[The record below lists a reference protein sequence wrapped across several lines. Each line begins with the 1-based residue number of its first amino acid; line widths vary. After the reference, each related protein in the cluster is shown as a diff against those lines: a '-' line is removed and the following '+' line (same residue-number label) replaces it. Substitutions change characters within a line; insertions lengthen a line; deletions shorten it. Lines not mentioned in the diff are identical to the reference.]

1 MKKELFKLEFP
12 FKLEELLNYT
22 FNFDNLMKAISFL
35 HSNNIKLVTEL
46 NNVNKRLSL
55 FDSMRA
61 DIDEIKIQSQ
71 NLQAQNDSMNKS
83 MKNMQERLL
92 KFDLSINDLNKK
104 MTDSESKINE
114 HSINIESHEKNLNHL
129 NKVVEDNIKKIGKL
143 DEEISSYKKEFS
155 NINDKIEQLKIKD
168 KDWESLILHKTEL
181 WNSRID
187 DNKNDLETLDNN
199 VSTIN
204 SFYNALKNKIETKN
218 KEFETAIQN
227 LSGGLAGKIINI
239 TNIKSDTDKEGEEVN
254 ANTGL
259 LIKTINDNNFL
270 SSKIK
275 DLEEDIKNIK
285 EMIDSKEKKMKES
298 VDKNENGI
306 NDIKN
311 NLEQLSEN
319 LEIITKEVREEKEDP
334 LKNLDLSKYVTK
346 DVFKKANDNI
356 RILTSSI
363 GTTTTRE
370 EFENQIRKINSRLQ
384 SLELL
389 QQGVSFGPRTM
400 INSNL
405 VQSGVGPQ
413 EMYITKL
420 DNLSKRE
427 SIKYQNTEELKKLI
441 ISTINEE
448 IKNINILK
456 NPKFAEILNT
466 IAQLEKDINKND
478 SSIINIRNILAVS
491 PTQND
496 MINLRQEL
504 EKISEESS
512 KKIKELFR
520 TINGDEADEDEEEDK
535 KNALAGLC
543 INKKIIV
550 LINKFNELYNKLILV
565 QNKNNSLSREI
576 KDEVKQNLK
585 METMKVVDEFKS
597 KLDSFTYRFE
607 NELRSK
613 IDHSGLSVFEDK
625 MSSRFRID
633 LKEKLD
639 KSELKK
645 NNYVIKK
652 KINNLENK
660 ISKTLVDTI
669 IDLQMDEAPLIV
681 KTNAQNVELC
691 ASCNQALKK
700 NFLNTER
707 NFHRNSELN
716 SVANKRSFKSNSNH
730 HINLKINMK
739 ETNNNSKS
747 KKLPGIS
754 SYTQSK

>member
-1 MKKELFKLEFP
+1 MKKEIFKLEFP

-22 FNFDNLMKAISFL
+22 FNFDNLIKAISFL
-35 HSNNIKLVTEL
+35 QSNNIELVAEL

-55 FDSMRA
+55 FDAMRA
-61 DIDEIKIQSQ
+61 DINEMKIQSK
-71 NLQAQNDSMNKS
+71 NLQNQNDTMNQS
-83 MKNMQERLL
+83 LKNMQERFL
-92 KFDLSINDLNKK
+92 KFDLSINELNKK
-104 MTDSESKINE
+104 ITESGAKIQE
-114 HSINIESHEKNLNHL
+114 HNINIELHEKNLNHL
-129 NKVVEDNIKKIGKL
+129 NKVVEDNVKKIGKL
-143 DEEISSYKKEFS
+143 DEEISTYKKEFIT
-155 NINDKIEQLKIKD
+155 INDKIEQLKIKD
-168 KDWESLILHKTEL
+168 KDLESLILNKTEL
-181 WNSRID
+181 LNSRLD
-187 DNKNDLETLDNN
+187 DNKNDIETLDNT
-199 VSTIN
+199 VATLN
-204 SFYNALKNKIETKN
+204 SFYNALKNKIEIKN
-218 KEFETAIQN
+218 KEFETMIEN
-227 LSGGLAGKIINI
+227 LSEGIGGKVINI
-239 TNIKSDTDKEGEEVN
+239 TSIKKDTNKEGEDN

-275 DLEEDIKNIK
+275 DLEEEIKSFNELIN
-285 EMIDSKEKKMKES
+285 SKEKNMKEH
-298 VDKNENGI
+298 VDKNENNI
-306 NDIKN
+306 KDIKN
-311 NLEQLSEN
+311 NIEQLTQD
-319 LEIITKEVREEKEDP
+319 LESIIKEVREEKEDP
-334 LKNLDLSKYVTK
+334 FKNLDLSKYVTK

-356 RILTSSI
+356 RILTSAL

-370 EFENQIRKINSRLQ
+370 EFENQMRKINSRLQ
-384 SLELL
+384 SIELL
-389 QQGVSFGPRTM
+389 QQGVSYGERTM

-405 VQSGVGPQ
+405 VQSGISPQ
-413 EMYITKL
+413 EMYLTRP
-420 DNLSKRE
+420 DNLPQKE
-427 SIKYQNTEELKKLI
+427 SIKYHNTEELKKLI

-448 IKNINILK
+448 IININIIK
-456 NPKFAEILNT
+456 NPKFAEILNN
-466 IAQLEKDINKND
+466 IAKLEKDISKND
-478 SSIINIRNILAVS
+478 GSIINIRNILAVS

-496 MINLRQEL
+496 LINLKQEI
-504 EKISEESS
+504 EKLSEESS
-512 KKIKELFR
+512 KKIKELFQ

-535 KNALAGLC
+535 KNALSGLC

-550 LINKFNELYNKLILV
+550 LIQRFNELYNKLTLV

-576 KDEVKQNLK
+576 KDEVKENLK
-585 METMKVVDEFKS
+585 KETMKVVDEFKS
-597 KLDSFTYRFE
+597 KLDSFTYKFE

-613 IDHSGLSVFEDK
+613 IDQSGLSVFEDK
-625 MSSRFRID
+625 MSSRFRVD

-700 NFLNTER
+700 NFLNTDR
-707 NFHRNSELN
+707 NFHRNTDLN
-716 SVANKRSFKSNSNH
+716 SISNRRSFKSNSNH
-730 HINLKINMK
+730 HINLKINTK
-739 ETNNNSKS
+739 ETSSNTKS

>member
-1 MKKELFKLEFP
+1 MKKEIFKLEFP

-22 FNFDNLMKAISFL
+22 FNFDNLIKAISFL
-35 HSNNIKLVTEL
+35 QSNNIELVAEL

-55 FDSMRA
+55 FDAMRA
-61 DIDEIKIQSQ
+61 DINEMKIQSK
-71 NLQAQNDSMNKS
+71 NLQNQNDTMNQS
-83 MKNMQERLL
+83 LKNMQERFL
-92 KFDLSINDLNKK
+92 KFDLSINELNKK
-104 MTDSESKINE
+104 IMESGAKIQE
-114 HSINIESHEKNLNHL
+114 HNINIELHEKNLNHL
-129 NKVVEDNIKKIGKL
+129 NKVVEDNVKKIGKL
-143 DEEISSYKKEFS
+143 DEEISTYKKEFIT
-155 NINDKIEQLKIKD
+155 INDKIEQLKIKD
-168 KDWESLILHKTEL
+168 KDLESLILNKTEL
-181 WNSRID
+181 LNSRLD
-187 DNKNDLETLDNN
+187 DNKNDIETLDNT
-199 VSTIN
+199 VATLN
-204 SFYNALKNKIETKN
+204 SFYNALKNKIEIKN
-218 KEFETAIQN
+218 KEFETMIEN
-227 LSGGLAGKIINI
+227 LSEGIGGKVINI
-239 TNIKSDTDKEGEEVN
+239 TSIKKDTNKEGEDN

-275 DLEEDIKNIK
+275 DLEEEIKSFNELIN
-285 EMIDSKEKKMKES
+285 SKEKNMKEH
-298 VDKNENGI
+298 VDKNENNI
-306 NDIKN
+306 KDIKN
-311 NLEQLSEN
+311 NIEQLTQD
-319 LEIITKEVREEKEDP
+319 LESIIKEVREEKEDP
-334 LKNLDLSKYVTK
+334 FKNLDLSKYVTK

-356 RILTSSI
+356 RILTSAL

-370 EFENQIRKINSRLQ
+370 EFENQMRKINSRLQ
-384 SLELL
+384 SIELL
-389 QQGVSFGPRTM
+389 QQGVSYGERTM

-405 VQSGVGPQ
+405 VQSGISPQ
-413 EMYITKL
+413 EMYLTRP
-420 DNLSKRE
+420 DNLPQKE
-427 SIKYQNTEELKKLI
+427 SIKYHNTEEMKKLI

-448 IKNINILK
+448 IKNINIIK
-456 NPKFAEILNT
+456 NPKFAEILNN
-466 IAQLEKDINKND
+466 IAKLEKDISKND
-478 SSIINIRNILAVS
+478 GSIINIRNILAVS

-496 MINLRQEL
+496 LINLKQEI
-504 EKISEESS
+504 EKLSEESS
-512 KKIKELFR
+512 KKIKELFQ

-535 KNALAGLC
+535 KNALSGLC

-550 LINKFNELYNKLILV
+550 LIQRFNELYNKLTLV

-576 KDEVKQNLK
+576 KDEVKENLK
-585 METMKVVDEFKS
+585 KETMKVVDEFKS
-597 KLDSFTYRFE
+597 KLDSFTYKFE

-613 IDHSGLSVFEDK
+613 IDQSGLSVFEDK
-625 MSSRFRID
+625 MSSRFRVD

-700 NFLNTER
+700 NFLNTDR
-707 NFHRNSELN
+707 NFHRNTDLN
-716 SVANKRSFKSNSNH
+716 SISNRRSFKSNSNH
-730 HINLKINMK
+730 HINLKINTK
-739 ETNNNSKS
+739 ETSSNTKS

>member
-1 MKKELFKLEFP
+1 MKKEIFKLEFP

-22 FNFDNLMKAISFL
+22 FNFDNLIKAISFL
-35 HSNNIKLVTEL
+35 QSNNIELVAEL

-55 FDSMRA
+55 FDAMRA
-61 DIDEIKIQSQ
+61 DINEMKIQSK
-71 NLQAQNDSMNKS
+71 NLQNQNDTMNQS
-83 MKNMQERLL
+83 LKNMQERFL
-92 KFDLSINDLNKK
+92 KFDLSINELNKK
-104 MTDSESKINE
+104 ITESGAKIQE
-114 HSINIESHEKNLNHL
+114 HNINIELHEKNLNHL
-129 NKVVEDNIKKIGKL
+129 NKVVEDNVKKIGKL
-143 DEEISSYKKEFS
+143 DDEISTYKKEFIT
-155 NINDKIEQLKIKD
+155 INDKIEQLKIKD
-168 KDWESLILHKTEL
+168 KDLESLILNKTEL
-181 WNSRID
+181 LNSRLD
-187 DNKNDLETLDNN
+187 DNKNDIETLDNT
-199 VSTIN
+199 VATLN
-204 SFYNALKNKIETKN
+204 SFYNALKNKIEIKN
-218 KEFETAIQN
+218 KEFETMIEN
-227 LSGGLAGKIINI
+227 LSEGIGGKVINI
-239 TNIKSDTDKEGEEVN
+239 TSIKKDTNKEGEDN

-275 DLEEDIKNIK
+275 DLEEEIKSFNELIN
-285 EMIDSKEKKMKES
+285 SKEKNMKER
-298 VDKNENGI
+298 VDKNENNI
-306 NDIKN
+306 KDIKN
-311 NLEQLSEN
+311 NIEQLTQD
-319 LEIITKEVREEKEDP
+319 LESIIKEVREEKEDP
-334 LKNLDLSKYVTK
+334 FKNLDLSKYVTK

-356 RILTSSI
+356 RILTSAL

-370 EFENQIRKINSRLQ
+370 EFENQMRKINSRLQ
-384 SLELL
+384 SIELL
-389 QQGVSFGPRTM
+389 QQGVSYGERTM

-405 VQSGVGPQ
+405 VQSGISPQ
-413 EMYITKL
+413 EMYLTRP
-420 DNLSKRE
+420 DNLPQKE
-427 SIKYQNTEELKKLI
+427 SIKYHNTEELKKLI

-448 IKNINILK
+448 IKNINIIK
-456 NPKFAEILNT
+456 NPKFAEILNN
-466 IAQLEKDINKND
+466 IAKLEKDISKND
-478 SSIINIRNILAVS
+478 GSIINIRNILAVS

-496 MINLRQEL
+496 LINLKQEI
-504 EKISEESS
+504 EKLSEESS
-512 KKIKELFR
+512 KKIKELFQ

-535 KNALAGLC
+535 KNALSGLC

-550 LINKFNELYNKLILV
+550 LIQRFNELYNKLTLV

-576 KDEVKQNLK
+576 KDEVKENLK
-585 METMKVVDEFKS
+585 KETMKVVDEFKS
-597 KLDSFTYRFE
+597 KLDSFTYKFE

-613 IDHSGLSVFEDK
+613 IDQSGLSVFEDK
-625 MSSRFRID
+625 MSSRFRVD

-700 NFLNTER
+700 NFLNTDR
-707 NFHRNSELN
+707 NFHRNTDLN
-716 SVANKRSFKSNSNH
+716 SISNRRSFKSNSNH
-730 HINLKINMK
+730 HINLKINTK
-739 ETNNNSKS
+739 ETSSNTKS

>member
-1 MKKELFKLEFP
+1 MKKEIFKLEFP

-22 FNFDNLMKAISFL
+22 FNFDNLIKAISFL
-35 HSNNIKLVTEL
+35 QSNNIELVAEL

-55 FDSMRA
+55 FDAMRA
-61 DIDEIKIQSQ
+61 DINEMKIQSK
-71 NLQAQNDSMNKS
+71 NLQNQNDTMNQS
-83 MKNMQERLL
+83 LKNMQERFL
-92 KFDLSINDLNKK
+92 KFDLSINELNKK
-104 MTDSESKINE
+104 IMESGAKIQE
-114 HSINIESHEKNLNHL
+114 HNINIELHEKNLNHL
-129 NKVVEDNIKKIGKL
+129 NKVVEDNVKKIGKL
-143 DEEISSYKKEFS
+143 DEEISTYKKEFIT
-155 NINDKIEQLKIKD
+155 INDKIEQLKIKD
-168 KDWESLILHKTEL
+168 KDLESLILNKTEL
-181 WNSRID
+181 LNSRLD
-187 DNKNDLETLDNN
+187 DNKNDIETLDNT
-199 VSTIN
+199 VATLN
-204 SFYNALKNKIETKN
+204 SFYNALKNKIEIKN
-218 KEFETAIQN
+218 KEFETMIEN
-227 LSGGLAGKIINI
+227 LSEGIGGKVINI
-239 TNIKSDTDKEGEEVN
+239 TSIKKDTNKEGEDN

-275 DLEEDIKNIK
+275 DLEEEIKSFNELIN
-285 EMIDSKEKKMKES
+285 SKEKNMKER
-298 VDKNENGI
+298 VDKNENNI
-306 NDIKN
+306 KDIKN
-311 NLEQLSEN
+311 NIEQLTQD
-319 LEIITKEVREEKEDP
+319 LEGIIKEVREEKEDP
-334 LKNLDLSKYVTK
+334 FKNLDLSKYVTK

-356 RILTSSI
+356 RILTSAL

-370 EFENQIRKINSRLQ
+370 EFENQMRKINSRLQ
-384 SLELL
+384 SIELL
-389 QQGVSFGPRTM
+389 QQGVSYGERTM

-405 VQSGVGPQ
+405 VQSGISPQ
-413 EMYITKL
+413 EMYLTRP
-420 DNLSKRE
+420 DNLPQKE
-427 SIKYQNTEELKKLI
+427 SIKYHNTEELKKLI

-448 IKNINILK
+448 IKNINIIK
-456 NPKFAEILNT
+456 NPKFAEILNN
-466 IAQLEKDINKND
+466 IAKLEKDISKND
-478 SSIINIRNILAVS
+478 GSIINIRNILAVS

-496 MINLRQEL
+496 LINLKQEI
-504 EKISEESS
+504 EKLSEESS
-512 KKIKELFR
+512 KKIKELFQ

-535 KNALAGLC
+535 KNALSGLC

-550 LINKFNELYNKLILV
+550 LIQRFNELYNKLTLV

-576 KDEVKQNLK
+576 KDEVKENLK
-585 METMKVVDEFKS
+585 KETMKVVDEFKS
-597 KLDSFTYRFE
+597 KLDSFTYKFE

-613 IDHSGLSVFEDK
+613 IDQSGLSVFEDK
-625 MSSRFRID
+625 MSSRFRVD

-700 NFLNTER
+700 NFLNTDR
-707 NFHRNSELN
+707 NFHRNTDLN
-716 SVANKRSFKSNSNH
+716 SISNRRSFKSNSNH
-730 HINLKINMK
+730 HINLKINTK
-739 ETNNNSKS
+739 ETSSNTKS

>member
-1 MKKELFKLEFP
+1 MKKEIFKLEFP

-22 FNFDNLMKAISFL
+22 FNFDNLIKAISFL
-35 HSNNIKLVTEL
+35 QSNNIELVAEL

-55 FDSMRA
+55 FDAMRA
-61 DIDEIKIQSQ
+61 DINEMKIQSK
-71 NLQAQNDSMNKS
+71 NLQNQNDTMNQS
-83 MKNMQERLL
+83 LKNMQERFL
-92 KFDLSINDLNKK
+92 KFDLSINELNKK
-104 MTDSESKINE
+104 IMESGAKIQE
-114 HSINIESHEKNLNHL
+114 HNINIELHEKNLNHL
-129 NKVVEDNIKKIGKL
+129 NKVVEDNVKKIGKL
-143 DEEISSYKKEFS
+143 DDEISTYKKEFIT
-155 NINDKIEQLKIKD
+155 INDKIEQLKIKD
-168 KDWESLILHKTEL
+168 KDLESLILNKTEL
-181 WNSRID
+181 LNSRLD
-187 DNKNDLETLDNN
+187 DNKNDIETLDNT
-199 VSTIN
+199 VATLN
-204 SFYNALKNKIETKN
+204 SFYNALKNKIEIKN
-218 KEFETAIQN
+218 KEFEAMIEN
-227 LSGGLAGKIINI
+227 LSEGIGGKVINI
-239 TNIKSDTDKEGEEVN
+239 TSIKKDTNKEGEDN

-275 DLEEDIKNIK
+275 DLEEEIKSFNELIN
-285 EMIDSKEKKMKES
+285 SKEKNMKEH
-298 VDKNENGI
+298 VDKNENNI
-306 NDIKN
+306 KDIKN
-311 NLEQLSEN
+311 NIEQLTQD
-319 LEIITKEVREEKEDP
+319 LESIIKEVREEKEDP
-334 LKNLDLSKYVTK
+334 FKNLDLSKYVTK

-356 RILTSSI
+356 RILTSAL

-370 EFENQIRKINSRLQ
+370 EFENQMRKINSRLQ
-384 SLELL
+384 SIELL
-389 QQGVSFGPRTM
+389 QQGVSYGERTM

-405 VQSGVGPQ
+405 VQSGISPQ
-413 EMYITKL
+413 EMYLTRP
-420 DNLSKRE
+420 DNLPQKE
-427 SIKYQNTEELKKLI
+427 SIKYHNTEELKKLI

-448 IKNINILK
+448 IKNINIIK
-456 NPKFAEILNT
+456 NPKFAEILNN
-466 IAQLEKDINKND
+466 IAKLEKDISKND
-478 SSIINIRNILAVS
+478 GSIINIRNILAVS

-496 MINLRQEL
+496 LINLKQEI
-504 EKISEESS
+504 EKLSEESS
-512 KKIKELFR
+512 KKIKELFQ

-535 KNALAGLC
+535 KNALSGLC

-550 LINKFNELYNKLILV
+550 LIQRFNELYNKLTLV

-576 KDEVKQNLK
+576 KDEVKENLK
-585 METMKVVDEFKS
+585 KETMKVVDEFKS
-597 KLDSFTYRFE
+597 KLDSFTYKFE

-613 IDHSGLSVFEDK
+613 IDQSGLSVFEDK
-625 MSSRFRID
+625 MSSRFRVD

-700 NFLNTER
+700 NFLNTDR
-707 NFHRNSELN
+707 NFHRNTDLN
-716 SVANKRSFKSNSNH
+716 SISNRRSFKSNSNH
-730 HINLKINMK
+730 HINLKINTK
-739 ETNNNSKS
+739 ETSSNTKS

>member
-1 MKKELFKLEFP
+1 MKKEIFKLEFP

-22 FNFDNLMKAISFL
+22 FNFDNLIKAISFL
-35 HSNNIKLVTEL
+35 QSNNIELVAEL

-55 FDSMRA
+55 FDAMRA
-61 DIDEIKIQSQ
+61 DINEMKIQSK
-71 NLQAQNDSMNKS
+71 NLQNQNDTMNQS
-83 MKNMQERLL
+83 LKNMQERFL
-92 KFDLSINDLNKK
+92 KFDLSINELNKK
-104 MTDSESKINE
+104 ITESGAKIQE
-114 HSINIESHEKNLNHL
+114 HNINIELHEKNLNHL
-129 NKVVEDNIKKIGKL
+129 NKVVEDNVKKIGKL
-143 DEEISSYKKEFS
+143 EEEISTYKKEFIT
-155 NINDKIEQLKIKD
+155 INDKIEQLKIKD
-168 KDWESLILHKTEL
+168 KDLESLILNKTEL
-181 WNSRID
+181 LNSRLD
-187 DNKNDLETLDNN
+187 DNKNDIETLDNT
-199 VSTIN
+199 VATLN
-204 SFYNALKNKIETKN
+204 SFYNALKNKIEIKN
-218 KEFETAIQN
+218 KEFETMIEN
-227 LSGGLAGKIINI
+227 LSEGIGGKVINI
-239 TNIKSDTDKEGEEVN
+239 TSIKKDTNKEGEDN

-275 DLEEDIKNIK
+275 DLEEEIKSFNELIN
-285 EMIDSKEKKMKES
+285 SKEKNMKER
-298 VDKNENGI
+298 VDKNENNI
-306 NDIKN
+306 KDIKN
-311 NLEQLSEN
+311 NIEQLTQD
-319 LEIITKEVREEKEDP
+319 LESIIKEVREEKEDP
-334 LKNLDLSKYVTK
+334 FKNLDLSKYVTK

-356 RILTSSI
+356 RILTSAL

-389 QQGVSFGPRTM
+389 QQGVSYGERTM

-405 VQSGVGPQ
+405 VQSGISPQ
-413 EMYITKL
+413 EMYLTRP
-420 DNLSKRE
+420 DNLPQKE
-427 SIKYQNTEELKKLI
+427 SIKYHNTEELKKLI

-448 IKNINILK
+448 IKNINIIK
-456 NPKFAEILNT
+456 NPKFAEILNN
-466 IAQLEKDINKND
+466 IAKLEKDISKND
-478 SSIINIRNILAVS
+478 GSIINIRNILAVS

-496 MINLRQEL
+496 LINLKQEI
-504 EKISEESS
+504 EKLSEESS
-512 KKIKELFR
+512 KKIKELFQ

-535 KNALAGLC
+535 KNALSGLC

-550 LINKFNELYNKLILV
+550 LIQRFNELYNKLTLV

-576 KDEVKQNLK
+576 KDEVKENLK
-585 METMKVVDEFKS
+585 KETMKVVDEFKS
-597 KLDSFTYRFE
+597 KLDSFTYKFE

-613 IDHSGLSVFEDK
+613 IDQSGLSVFEDK
-625 MSSRFRID
+625 MSSRFRVD

-700 NFLNTER
+700 NFLNTDR
-707 NFHRNSELN
+707 NFHRNTDLN
-716 SVANKRSFKSNSNH
+716 SISNRRSFKSNSNH
-730 HINLKINMK
+730 HINLKINTK
-739 ETNNNSKS
+739 ETSSNTKS

>member
-1 MKKELFKLEFP
+1 MKKEIFKLEFP

-22 FNFDNLMKAISFL
+22 FNFDNLIKAISFL
-35 HSNNIKLVTEL
+35 QSNNIELVAEL

-55 FDSMRA
+55 FDAMRA
-61 DIDEIKIQSQ
+61 DINEMKIQSK
-71 NLQAQNDSMNKS
+71 NLQNQNDTMNQS
-83 MKNMQERLL
+83 LKNMQERFL
-92 KFDLSINDLNKK
+92 KFDLSINELNKK
-104 MTDSESKINE
+104 ITESGAKIQE
-114 HSINIESHEKNLNHL
+114 HNVNIELHEKNLNHL
-129 NKVVEDNIKKIGKL
+129 NKVVEDNVKKIGKL
-143 DEEISSYKKEFS
+143 DEEISTYKKEFIT
-155 NINDKIEQLKIKD
+155 INDKIEQLKIKD
-168 KDWESLILHKTEL
+168 KDLESLILNKTEL
-181 WNSRID
+181 LNSRLD
-187 DNKNDLETLDNN
+187 DNKNDIETLDNT
-199 VSTIN
+199 VATLN
-204 SFYNALKNKIETKN
+204 SFYNALKNKIEIKN
-218 KEFETAIQN
+218 KEFETMIEN
-227 LSGGLAGKIINI
+227 LSEGIGGKVINI
-239 TNIKSDTDKEGEEVN
+239 TSIKKDTNKEGEDN

-275 DLEEDIKNIK
+275 DLEEEIKSFNELIN
-285 EMIDSKEKKMKES
+285 SKEKNMKEH
-298 VDKNENGI
+298 VDKNENNI
-306 NDIKN
+306 KDIKN
-311 NLEQLSEN
+311 NIEQLTQD
-319 LEIITKEVREEKEDP
+319 LESIIKEVREEKEDP
-334 LKNLDLSKYVTK
+334 FKNLDLSKYVTK

-356 RILTSSI
+356 RILTSAL

-370 EFENQIRKINSRLQ
+370 EFENQMRKINSRLQ
-384 SLELL
+384 SIELL
-389 QQGVSFGPRTM
+389 QQGVSYGERTM

-405 VQSGVGPQ
+405 VQSGISPQ
-413 EMYITKL
+413 EMYLTRP
-420 DNLSKRE
+420 DNLPQKE
-427 SIKYQNTEELKKLI
+427 SIKYHNTEELKKLI

-448 IKNINILK
+448 IKNINIIK
-456 NPKFAEILNT
+456 NPKFAEILNN
-466 IAQLEKDINKND
+466 IAKLEKDISKND
-478 SSIINIRNILAVS
+478 GSIINIRNILAVS

-496 MINLRQEL
+496 LINLKQEI
-504 EKISEESS
+504 EKLSEESS
-512 KKIKELFR
+512 KKIKELFQ

-535 KNALAGLC
+535 KNALSGLC

-550 LINKFNELYNKLILV
+550 LIQRFNELYNKLTLV

-576 KDEVKQNLK
+576 KDEVKENLK
-585 METMKVVDEFKS
+585 KETMKVVDEFKS
-597 KLDSFTYRFE
+597 KLDSFTYKFE

-613 IDHSGLSVFEDK
+613 IDQSGLSVFEDK
-625 MSSRFRID
+625 MSSRFRVD

-700 NFLNTER
+700 NFLNTDR
-707 NFHRNSELN
+707 NFHRNTDLN
-716 SVANKRSFKSNSNH
+716 SISNRRSFKSNSNH
-730 HINLKINMK
+730 HINLKINTK
-739 ETNNNSKS
+739 ETSSNTKS

>member
-1 MKKELFKLEFP
+1 MKKEIFKLEFP

-22 FNFDNLMKAISFL
+22 FNFDNLIKAISFL
-35 HSNNIKLVTEL
+35 QSNNIELVAEL

-55 FDSMRA
+55 FDAMRA
-61 DIDEIKIQSQ
+61 DINEMKIQSK
-71 NLQAQNDSMNKS
+71 NLQNQNDTMNQS
-83 MKNMQERLL
+83 LKNMQERFL
-92 KFDLSINDLNKK
+92 KFDLSINELNKK
-104 MTDSESKINE
+104 IMESGAKIQE
-114 HSINIESHEKNLNHL
+114 HNINIELHEKNLNHL
-129 NKVVEDNIKKIGKL
+129 NKVVEDNVKKIGKL
-143 DEEISSYKKEFS
+143 DEEISTYKKEFIT
-155 NINDKIEQLKIKD
+155 INDKIEQLKIKD
-168 KDWESLILHKTEL
+168 KDLESLILNKTEL
-181 WNSRID
+181 LNSRLD
-187 DNKNDLETLDNN
+187 DNKNDIETLDNT
-199 VSTIN
+199 VATLN
-204 SFYNALKNKIETKN
+204 SFYNALKNKIEIKN
-218 KEFETAIQN
+218 KEFETMIEN
-227 LSGGLAGKIINI
+227 LSEGIGGKVINI
-239 TNIKSDTDKEGEEVN
+239 TSIKKDTNKEGEDN

-275 DLEEDIKNIK
+275 DLEEEIKSFNELIN
-285 EMIDSKEKKMKES
+285 SKEKNMKEH
-298 VDKNENGI
+298 VDKNENNI
-306 NDIKN
+306 KDIKIN
-311 NLEQLSEN
+311 IEQLTQD
-319 LEIITKEVREEKEDP
+319 LEGIIKEVREEKEDP
-334 LKNLDLSKYVTK
+334 FKNLDLSKYVTK

-356 RILTSSI
+356 RILTSAL

-370 EFENQIRKINSRLQ
+370 EFENQMRKINSRLQ
-384 SLELL
+384 SIELL
-389 QQGVSFGPRTM
+389 QQGVSYGERTM

-405 VQSGVGPQ
+405 VQSGISPQ
-413 EMYITKL
+413 EMYLTRP
-420 DNLSKRE
+420 DNLPQKE
-427 SIKYQNTEELKKLI
+427 SIKYHNTEELKKLI

-448 IKNINILK
+448 IKNINIIK
-456 NPKFAEILNT
+456 NPKFAEILNN
-466 IAQLEKDINKND
+466 IAKLEKDISKND
-478 SSIINIRNILAVS
+478 GSIINIRNILAVS

-496 MINLRQEL
+496 LINLKQEI
-504 EKISEESS
+504 EKLSEESS
-512 KKIKELFR
+512 KKIKELFQ

-535 KNALAGLC
+535 KNALSGLC

-550 LINKFNELYNKLILV
+550 LIQRFNELYNKLTLV

-576 KDEVKQNLK
+576 KDEVKENLK
-585 METMKVVDEFKS
+585 KETMKVVDEFKS
-597 KLDSFTYRFE
+597 KLDSFTYKFE

-613 IDHSGLSVFEDK
+613 IDQSGLSVFEDK
-625 MSSRFRID
+625 MSSRFRVD

-700 NFLNTER
+700 NFLNTDR
-707 NFHRNSELN
+707 NFHRNTDLN
-716 SVANKRSFKSNSNH
+716 SISNRRSFKSNSNH
-730 HINLKINMK
+730 HINLKINTK
-739 ETNNNSKS
+739 ETSSNTKS

>member
-1 MKKELFKLEFP
+1 MKKEIFKLEFP

-22 FNFDNLMKAISFL
+22 FNFDNLIKAISFL
-35 HSNNIKLVTEL
+35 QSNNIELVAEL

-55 FDSMRA
+55 FDAMRA
-61 DIDEIKIQSQ
+61 DINEMKIQSK
-71 NLQAQNDSMNKS
+71 NLQNQNDTMNQS
-83 MKNMQERLL
+83 LKNMQERFL
-92 KFDLSINDLNKK
+92 KFDLSINELNKK
-104 MTDSESKINE
+104 ITESGAKIQE
-114 HSINIESHEKNLNHL
+114 HNINIELHEKNLNHL
-129 NKVVEDNIKKIGKL
+129 NKVVEDNVKKIGKL
-143 DEEISSYKKEFS
+143 DEKISTYKKEFIT
-155 NINDKIEQLKIKD
+155 INDKIEQLKIKD
-168 KDWESLILHKTEL
+168 KDLESLILNKTEL
-181 WNSRID
+181 LNSRLD
-187 DNKNDLETLDNN
+187 DNKNDIETLDNT
-199 VSTIN
+199 VATLN
-204 SFYNALKNKIETKN
+204 SFYNALKNKIEIKN
-218 KEFETAIQN
+218 KEFETMIEN
-227 LSGGLAGKIINI
+227 LSEGIGGKVINI
-239 TNIKSDTDKEGEEVN
+239 TSIKKDTNKEGEDN

-275 DLEEDIKNIK
+275 DLEEEIKSFNELIN
-285 EMIDSKEKKMKES
+285 SKEKNMKEH
-298 VDKNENGI
+298 VDKNENNI
-306 NDIKN
+306 KDIKN
-311 NLEQLSEN
+311 NIEQLTQD
-319 LEIITKEVREEKEDP
+319 LESIIKEVREEKEDP
-334 LKNLDLSKYVTK
+334 FKNLDLSKYVTK

-356 RILTSSI
+356 RILTSAL

-370 EFENQIRKINSRLQ
+370 EFENQMRKINSRLQ
-384 SLELL
+384 SIELL
-389 QQGVSFGPRTM
+389 QQGVSYGERTM

-405 VQSGVGPQ
+405 VQSGISPQ
-413 EMYITKL
+413 EMYLTRP
-420 DNLSKRE
+420 DNLPQKE
-427 SIKYQNTEELKKLI
+427 SIKYHNTEELKKLI

-448 IKNINILK
+448 IKNINIIK
-456 NPKFAEILNT
+456 NPKFAEILNN
-466 IAQLEKDINKND
+466 IAKLEKDISKND
-478 SSIINIRNILAVS
+478 GSIINIRNILAVS

-496 MINLRQEL
+496 LINLKQEI
-504 EKISEESS
+504 EKLSEESS
-512 KKIKELFR
+512 KKIKELFQ

-535 KNALAGLC
+535 KNALSGLC

-550 LINKFNELYNKLILV
+550 LIQRFNELYNKLTLV

-576 KDEVKQNLK
+576 KDEVKENLK
-585 METMKVVDEFKS
+585 KETMKVVDEFKS
-597 KLDSFTYRFE
+597 KLDSFTYKFE

-613 IDHSGLSVFEDK
+613 IDQSGLSVFEDK
-625 MSSRFRID
+625 MSSRFRVD

-700 NFLNTER
+700 NFLNTDR
-707 NFHRNSELN
+707 NFHRNTDLN
-716 SVANKRSFKSNSNH
+716 SISNRRSFKSNSNH
-730 HINLKINMK
+730 HINLKINTK
-739 ETNNNSKS
+739 ETSSNTKS

>member
-1 MKKELFKLEFP
+1 MKKEIFKLEFP

-22 FNFDNLMKAISFL
+22 FNFDNLIKAISFL
-35 HSNNIKLVTEL
+35 QSNNIELVAEL

-55 FDSMRA
+55 FDAMRA
-61 DIDEIKIQSQ
+61 DINEMKIQSK
-71 NLQAQNDSMNKS
+71 NLQNQNDTMNQS
-83 MKNMQERLL
+83 LKNMQERFL
-92 KFDLSINDLNKK
+92 KFDLSINELNKK
-104 MTDSESKINE
+104 ITESGAKIQE
-114 HSINIESHEKNLNHL
+114 HNINIELHEKNLNHL
-129 NKVVEDNIKKIGKL
+129 NKVVEDNVKKIGKL
-143 DEEISSYKKEFS
+143 DEEISTYKKEFIT
-155 NINDKIEQLKIKD
+155 INDKIEQLKIKD
-168 KDWESLILHKTEL
+168 KDLESLILNKTEL
-181 WNSRID
+181 LNSRLD
-187 DNKNDLETLDNN
+187 DNKNDIETLDNT
-199 VSTIN
+199 VATLN
-204 SFYNALKNKIETKN
+204 SFYNALKNKIEIKN
-218 KEFETAIQN
+218 KEFEAMIEN
-227 LSGGLAGKIINI
+227 LSEGIGGKVINI
-239 TNIKSDTDKEGEEVN
+239 TSIKKDTNKEGEDN

-275 DLEEDIKNIK
+275 DLEEEIKNFNELIN
-285 EMIDSKEKKMKES
+285 SKEKNMKER
-298 VDKNENGI
+298 VDKNENNI
-306 NDIKN
+306 KDIKN
-311 NLEQLSEN
+311 NIEQLTQD
-319 LEIITKEVREEKEDP
+319 LESIIKEVREEKEDP
-334 LKNLDLSKYVTK
+334 FKNLDLSKYVTK

-356 RILTSSI
+356 RILTSAL

-370 EFENQIRKINSRLQ
+370 EFENQMRKINSRLQ
-384 SLELL
+384 SIELL
-389 QQGVSFGPRTM
+389 QQGVSYGERTM

-405 VQSGVGPQ
+405 VQSGISPQ
-413 EMYITKL
+413 EMYLTRP
-420 DNLSKRE
+420 DNLPQKE
-427 SIKYQNTEELKKLI
+427 SIKYHNTEELKKLI

-448 IKNINILK
+448 IKNINIIK
-456 NPKFAEILNT
+456 NPKFAEILNN
-466 IAQLEKDINKND
+466 IAKLEKDISKND
-478 SSIINIRNILAVS
+478 GSIINIRNILAVS

-496 MINLRQEL
+496 LINLKQEI
-504 EKISEESS
+504 EKLSEESS
-512 KKIKELFR
+512 KKIKELFQ

-535 KNALAGLC
+535 KNALSGLC

-550 LINKFNELYNKLILV
+550 LIQRFNELYNKLTLV

-576 KDEVKQNLK
+576 KDEVKENLK
-585 METMKVVDEFKS
+585 KETMKVVDEFKS
-597 KLDSFTYRFE
+597 KLDSFTYKFE

-613 IDHSGLSVFEDK
+613 IDQSGLSVFEDK
-625 MSSRFRID
+625 MSSRFRVD

-700 NFLNTER
+700 NFLNTDR
-707 NFHRNSELN
+707 NFHRNTDLN
-716 SVANKRSFKSNSNH
+716 SISNRRSFKSNSNH
-730 HINLKINMK
+730 HINLKINTK
-739 ETNNNSKS
+739 ETSSNTKS

>member
-1 MKKELFKLEFP
+1 MKKEIFKLEFP

-22 FNFDNLMKAISFL
+22 FNFDNLIKAISFL
-35 HSNNIKLVTEL
+35 QSNNIELVAEL

-55 FDSMRA
+55 FDAMRA
-61 DIDEIKIQSQ
+61 DINEMKIQSK
-71 NLQAQNDSMNKS
+71 NLQNQNDTMNQS
-83 MKNMQERLL
+83 LKNMQERFL
-92 KFDLSINDLNKK
+92 KFDLSINELNKK
-104 MTDSESKINE
+104 IMESGAKIQE
-114 HSINIESHEKNLNHL
+114 HNINIELHEKNLNHL
-129 NKVVEDNIKKIGKL
+129 NKVVEDNVKKIGKL
-143 DEEISSYKKEFS
+143 DEEISTYKKEFIS
-155 NINDKIEQLKIKD
+155 INDKIEQLKIKD
-168 KDWESLILHKTEL
+168 KDLESLILNKTEL
-181 WNSRID
+181 LNSRLD
-187 DNKNDLETLDNN
+187 DNKNDIETLDNT
-199 VSTIN
+199 VATLN
-204 SFYNALKNKIETKN
+204 SFYNALKNKIEIKN
-218 KEFETAIQN
+218 KEFETMIEN
-227 LSGGLAGKIINI
+227 LSEGIGGKVINI
-239 TNIKSDTDKEGEEVN
+239 TSIKKDTNKEGEDN

-275 DLEEDIKNIK
+275 DLEEEIKSFNELIN
-285 EMIDSKEKKMKES
+285 SKEKNMKEH
-298 VDKNENGI
+298 VDKNENNI
-306 NDIKN
+306 KDIKN
-311 NLEQLSEN
+311 NIEQLTQD
-319 LEIITKEVREEKEDP
+319 LESIIKEVREEKEDP
-334 LKNLDLSKYVTK
+334 FKNLDLSKYVTK

-356 RILTSSI
+356 RILTSAL

-370 EFENQIRKINSRLQ
+370 EFENQMRKINSRLQ
-384 SLELL
+384 SIELL
-389 QQGVSFGPRTM
+389 QQGVSYGERTM

-405 VQSGVGPQ
+405 VQSGISPQ
-413 EMYITKL
+413 EMYLTRP
-420 DNLSKRE
+420 DNLPQKE
-427 SIKYQNTEELKKLI
+427 SIKYHNTEELKKLI

-448 IKNINILK
+448 IKNINIIK
-456 NPKFAEILNT
+456 NPKFAEILNN
-466 IAQLEKDINKND
+466 IAKLEKDISKND
-478 SSIINIRNILAVS
+478 GSIINIRNILAVS

-496 MINLRQEL
+496 LINLKQEI
-504 EKISEESS
+504 EKLSEESS
-512 KKIKELFR
+512 KKIKELFQ

-535 KNALAGLC
+535 KNALSGLC

-550 LINKFNELYNKLILV
+550 LIQRFNELYNKLTLV

-576 KDEVKQNLK
+576 KDEVKENLK
-585 METMKVVDEFKS
+585 KETMKVVDEFKS
-597 KLDSFTYRFE
+597 KLDSFTYKFE

-613 IDHSGLSVFEDK
+613 IDQSGLSVFEDK
-625 MSSRFRID
+625 MSSRFRVD

-700 NFLNTER
+700 NFLNTDR
-707 NFHRNSELN
+707 NFHRNTDLN
-716 SVANKRSFKSNSNH
+716 SISNRRSFKSNSNH
-730 HINLKINMK
+730 HINLKINTK
-739 ETNNNSKS
+739 ETSSNTKS

>member
-1 MKKELFKLEFP
+1 MKKEIFKLEFP

-22 FNFDNLMKAISFL
+22 FNFDNLIKAISFFFFF
-35 HSNNIKLVTEL
+35 NIEMVAEL

-55 FDSMRA
+55 FDAMRA
-61 DIDEIKIQSQ
+61 DINEMKIQSK
-71 NLQAQNDSMNKS
+71 NLQNQNDTMNQS
-83 MKNMQERLL
+83 LKNMQERFL
-92 KFDLSINDLNKK
+92 KFDLSINELNKK
-104 MTDSESKINE
+104 IMESGAKIQE
-114 HSINIESHEKNLNHL
+114 HNINIELHEKNLNHL
-129 NKVVEDNIKKIGKL
+129 NKVVEDNVKKIGKL
-143 DEEISSYKKEFS
+143 DEEISTYKKEFIT
-155 NINDKIEQLKIKD
+155 INDKIEQLKIKD
-168 KDWESLILHKTEL
+168 KDLESLILNKTEL
-181 WNSRID
+181 LNSRLD
-187 DNKNDLETLDNN
+187 DNKNDIETLDNT
-199 VSTIN
+199 VATLN
-204 SFYNALKNKIETKN
+204 SFYNALKNKIEIKN
-218 KEFETAIQN
+218 KEFETMIEN
-227 LSGGLAGKIINI
+227 LSEGIGGKVINI
-239 TNIKSDTDKEGEEVN
+239 TSIKKDTNKEGEDN

-275 DLEEDIKNIK
+275 DLEEEIKNFNELIN
-285 EMIDSKEKKMKES
+285 SKEKNMKER
-298 VDKNENGI
+298 VDKNENNI
-306 NDIKN
+306 KDIKN
-311 NLEQLSEN
+311 NIEQLTQD
-319 LEIITKEVREEKEDP
+319 LESIIKEVREEKEDP
-334 LKNLDLSKYVTK
+334 FKNLDLSKYVTK

-356 RILTSSI
+356 RILTSAL

-370 EFENQIRKINSRLQ
+370 EFENQMRKINSRLQ
-384 SLELL
+384 SIELL
-389 QQGVSFGPRTM
+389 QQGVSYGERTM

-405 VQSGVGPQ
+405 VQSGISPQ
-413 EMYITKL
+413 EMYLTRP
-420 DNLSKRE
+420 DNLPQKE
-427 SIKYQNTEELKKLI
+427 SIKYHNTEELKKLI

-448 IKNINILK
+448 IKNINIIK
-456 NPKFAEILNT
+456 NPKFAEILNN
-466 IAQLEKDINKND
+466 IAKLEKDISKND
-478 SSIINIRNILAVS
+478 GSIINIRNILAVS

-496 MINLRQEL
+496 LINLKQEI
-504 EKISEESS
+504 EKLSEESS
-512 KKIKELFR
+512 KKIKELFQ

-535 KNALAGLC
+535 KNALSGLC

-550 LINKFNELYNKLILV
+550 LIQRFNELYNKLTLV

-576 KDEVKQNLK
+576 KDEVKENLK
-585 METMKVVDEFKS
+585 KETMKVVDEFKS
-597 KLDSFTYRFE
+597 KLDSFTYKFE

-613 IDHSGLSVFEDK
+613 IDQSGLSVFEDK
-625 MSSRFRID
+625 MSSRFRVD

-700 NFLNTER
+700 NFLNTDR
-707 NFHRNSELN
+707 NFHRNTDLN
-716 SVANKRSFKSNSNH
+716 SISNRRSFKSNSNH
-730 HINLKINMK
+730 HINLKINTK
-739 ETNNNSKS
+739 ETSSNTKS

>member
-1 MKKELFKLEFP
+1 MKKEIFKLEFP

-22 FNFDNLMKAISFL
+22 FNFDNLIKAISFL
-35 HSNNIKLVTEL
+35 QSNNIELVAEL

-55 FDSMRA
+55 FDAMRA
-61 DIDEIKIQSQ
+61 DINEMKIQSK
-71 NLQAQNDSMNKS
+71 NLQNQNDTMNQS
-83 MKNMQERLL
+83 LKNMQERFL
-92 KFDLSINDLNKK
+92 KFDLSINELNKK
-104 MTDSESKINE
+104 IMESGAKIQE
-114 HSINIESHEKNLNHL
+114 HNINIELHEKNLNHL
-129 NKVVEDNIKKIGKL
+129 NKVVEDNVKKIGKL
-143 DEEISSYKKEFS
+143 DDEISTYKKEFIT
-155 NINDKIEQLKIKD
+155 INDKIEQLKIKD
-168 KDWESLILHKTEL
+168 KDLESLILNKTEL
-181 WNSRID
+181 LNSRLD
-187 DNKNDLETLDNN
+187 DNKNDIETLDNT
-199 VSTIN
+199 VATLN
-204 SFYNALKNKIETKN
+204 SFYNALKNKIEIKN
-218 KEFETAIQN
+218 KEFETMIEN
-227 LSGGLAGKIINI
+227 LSEGIGGKVINI
-239 TNIKSDTDKEGEEVN
+239 TSIKKDTNKEGEDN

-275 DLEEDIKNIK
+275 DLEEEIKSFNELIN
-285 EMIDSKEKKMKES
+285 SKEKNMKER
-298 VDKNENGI
+298 VDKNENNI
-306 NDIKN
+306 KDIKN
-311 NLEQLSEN
+311 NIEQLTQD
-319 LEIITKEVREEKEDP
+319 LESIIKEVREEKEDP
-334 LKNLDLSKYVTK
+334 FKNLDLSKYVTK

-356 RILTSSI
+356 RILTSAL

-370 EFENQIRKINSRLQ
+370 EFENQMRKINSRLQ
-384 SLELL
+384 SIELL
-389 QQGVSFGPRTM
+389 QQGVSYGERTM

-405 VQSGVGPQ
+405 VQSGISPQ
-413 EMYITKL
+413 EMYLTRP
-420 DNLSKRE
+420 DNLPQKE
-427 SIKYQNTEELKKLI
+427 SIKYHNTEELKKLI

-448 IKNINILK
+448 IKNINIIK
-456 NPKFAEILNT
+456 NPKFAEILNN
-466 IAQLEKDINKND
+466 IAKLEKDISKND
-478 SSIINIRNILAVS
+478 GSIINIRNILAVS

-496 MINLRQEL
+496 LINLKQEI
-504 EKISEESS
+504 EKLSEESS
-512 KKIKELFR
+512 KKIKELFQ

-535 KNALAGLC
+535 KNALSGLC

-550 LINKFNELYNKLILV
+550 LIQRFNELYNKLTLV

-576 KDEVKQNLK
+576 KDEVKENLK
-585 METMKVVDEFKS
+585 KETMKVVDEFKS
-597 KLDSFTYRFE
+597 KLDSFTYKFE

-613 IDHSGLSVFEDK
+613 IDQSGLSVFEDK
-625 MSSRFRID
+625 MSSRFRVD

-700 NFLNTER
+700 NFLNTDR
-707 NFHRNSELN
+707 NFHRNTDLN
-716 SVANKRSFKSNSNH
+716 SISNRRSFKSNSNH
-730 HINLKINMK
+730 HINLKINTK
-739 ETNNNSKS
+739 ETSSNTKS

>member
-1 MKKELFKLEFP
+1 MKKEIFKLEFP

-22 FNFDNLMKAISFL
+22 FNFDNLIKAISFL
-35 HSNNIKLVTEL
+35 QSNNIELVAEL

-55 FDSMRA
+55 FDAMRA
-61 DIDEIKIQSQ
+61 DINEMKIQSK
-71 NLQAQNDSMNKS
+71 NLQNQNDTMNQS
-83 MKNMQERLL
+83 LKNMQERFL
-92 KFDLSINDLNKK
+92 KFDLSINELNKK
-104 MTDSESKINE
+104 IMESGAKIQE
-114 HSINIESHEKNLNHL
+114 HNINIELHEKNLNHL
-129 NKVVEDNIKKIGKL
+129 NKVVEDNVKKIGKL
-143 DEEISSYKKEFS
+143 DEEISTYKKEFIT
-155 NINDKIEQLKIKD
+155 INDKIEQLKIKD
-168 KDWESLILHKTEL
+168 KDLESLILNKTEL
-181 WNSRID
+181 LNSRLD
-187 DNKNDLETLDNN
+187 DNKNDIETLDNT
-199 VSTIN
+199 VATLN
-204 SFYNALKNKIETKN
+204 SFYNALKNKIEIKN
-218 KEFETAIQN
+218 KEFEAMIEN
-227 LSGGLAGKIINI
+227 LSEGIGGKVINI
-239 TNIKSDTDKEGEEVN
+239 TSIKKDTNKEGEDN

-275 DLEEDIKNIK
+275 DLEEEIKSFNELIN
-285 EMIDSKEKKMKES
+285 SKEKNMKEH
-298 VDKNENGI
+298 VDKNENNI
-306 NDIKN
+306 KDIKN
-311 NLEQLSEN
+311 NIEQLTQD
-319 LEIITKEVREEKEDP
+319 LESIIKEVREEKEDP
-334 LKNLDLSKYVTK
+334 FKNLDLSKYVTK

-356 RILTSSI
+356 RILTSAL

-370 EFENQIRKINSRLQ
+370 EFENQMRKINSRLQ
-384 SLELL
+384 SIELL
-389 QQGVSFGPRTM
+389 QQGVSYGERTM

-405 VQSGVGPQ
+405 VQSGISPQ
-413 EMYITKL
+413 EMYLTRP
-420 DNLSKRE
+420 DNLPQKE
-427 SIKYQNTEELKKLI
+427 SIKYHNTEELKKLI

-448 IKNINILK
+448 IKNINIIK
-456 NPKFAEILNT
+456 NPKFAEILNN
-466 IAQLEKDINKND
+466 IAKLEKDISKND
-478 SSIINIRNILAVS
+478 GSIINIRNILAVS

-496 MINLRQEL
+496 LINLKQEI
-504 EKISEESS
+504 EKLSEESS
-512 KKIKELFR
+512 KKIKELFQ

-535 KNALAGLC
+535 KNALSGLC

-550 LINKFNELYNKLILV
+550 LIQRFNELYNKLTLV

-576 KDEVKQNLK
+576 KDEVKENLK
-585 METMKVVDEFKS
+585 KETMKVVDEFKS
-597 KLDSFTYRFE
+597 KLDSFTYKFE

-613 IDHSGLSVFEDK
+613 IDQSGLSVFEDK
-625 MSSRFRID
+625 MSSRFRVD

-700 NFLNTER
+700 NFLNTDR
-707 NFHRNSELN
+707 NFHRNTDLN
-716 SVANKRSFKSNSNH
+716 SISNRRSFKSNSNH
-730 HINLKINMK
+730 HINLKINTK
-739 ETNNNSKS
+739 ETSSNTKS

>member
-1 MKKELFKLEFP
+1 MKKEIFKLEFP

-22 FNFDNLMKAISFL
+22 FNFDNLIKAISFL
-35 HSNNIKLVTEL
+35 QSNNIEMVAEL

-55 FDSMRA
+55 FDAMRA
-61 DIDEIKIQSQ
+61 DINEMKIQSK
-71 NLQAQNDSMNKS
+71 NLQNQNDTMNQS
-83 MKNMQERLL
+83 LKNMQERFL
-92 KFDLSINDLNKK
+92 KFDLSINELNKK
-104 MTDSESKINE
+104 ITESGAKIQE
-114 HSINIESHEKNLNHL
+114 HNINIELHEKNLNHL
-129 NKVVEDNIKKIGKL
+129 NKVVEDNVKKIGKL
-143 DEEISSYKKEFS
+143 DDEISTYKKEFIT
-155 NINDKIEQLKIKD
+155 INDKIEQLKIKD
-168 KDWESLILHKTEL
+168 KDLESLILNKTEL
-181 WNSRID
+181 LNSRLD
-187 DNKNDLETLDNN
+187 DNKNDIETLDNT
-199 VSTIN
+199 VATLN
-204 SFYNALKNKIETKN
+204 SFYNALKNKIEIKN
-218 KEFETAIQN
+218 KEFETMIEN
-227 LSGGLAGKIINI
+227 LSEGIGGKVINI
-239 TNIKSDTDKEGEEVN
+239 TSIKKDTNKEGEDN

-275 DLEEDIKNIK
+275 DLEEEIKSFNELIN
-285 EMIDSKEKKMKES
+285 SKEKNMKER
-298 VDKNENGI
+298 VDKNENNI
-306 NDIKN
+306 KDIKN
-311 NLEQLSEN
+311 NIEQLTQD
-319 LEIITKEVREEKEDP
+319 LESIIKEVREEKEDP
-334 LKNLDLSKYVTK
+334 FKNLDLSKYVTK

-356 RILTSSI
+356 RILTSAL

-370 EFENQIRKINSRLQ
+370 EFENQMRKINSRLQ
-384 SLELL
+384 SIELL
-389 QQGVSFGPRTM
+389 QQGVSYGERTM

-405 VQSGVGPQ
+405 VQSGISPQ
-413 EMYITKL
+413 EMYLTRP
-420 DNLSKRE
+420 DNLPQKE
-427 SIKYQNTEELKKLI
+427 SIKYHNTEELKKLI

-448 IKNINILK
+448 IKNINIIK
-456 NPKFAEILNT
+456 NPKFAEILNN
-466 IAQLEKDINKND
+466 IAKLEKDISKND
-478 SSIINIRNILAVS
+478 GSIINIRNILAVS

-496 MINLRQEL
+496 LINLKQEI
-504 EKISEESS
+504 EKLSEESS
-512 KKIKELFR
+512 KKIKELFQ

-535 KNALAGLC
+535 KNALSGLC

-550 LINKFNELYNKLILV
+550 LIQRFNELYNKLTLV

-576 KDEVKQNLK
+576 KDEVKENLK
-585 METMKVVDEFKS
+585 KETMKVVDEFKS
-597 KLDSFTYRFE
+597 KLDSFTYKFE

-613 IDHSGLSVFEDK
+613 IDQSGLSVFEDK
-625 MSSRFRID
+625 MSSRFRVD

-700 NFLNTER
+700 NFLNTDR
-707 NFHRNSELN
+707 NFHRNTDLN
-716 SVANKRSFKSNSNH
+716 SISNRRSFKSNSNH
-730 HINLKINMK
+730 HINLKINTK
-739 ETNNNSKS
+739 ETSSNTKS

>member
-1 MKKELFKLEFP
+1 MKKEIFKLEFP

-22 FNFDNLMKAISFL
+22 FNFDNLIKAISFL
-35 HSNNIKLVTEL
+35 QSNNIELVAEL

-55 FDSMRA
+55 FDAMRA
-61 DIDEIKIQSQ
+61 DINEMKIQSK
-71 NLQAQNDSMNKS
+71 NLQNQNDTMNQS
-83 MKNMQERLL
+83 LKNMQERFL
-92 KFDLSINDLNKK
+92 KFDLSINELNKK
-104 MTDSESKINE
+104 ITESGAKIQE
-114 HSINIESHEKNLNHL
+114 HNINIELHEKNLNHL
-129 NKVVEDNIKKIGKL
+129 NKVVEDNVKKIGKL
-143 DEEISSYKKEFS
+143 DDEISTYKKEFIT
-155 NINDKIEQLKIKD
+155 INDKIEQLKIKD
-168 KDWESLILHKTEL
+168 KDLESLILNKTEL
-181 WNSRID
+181 LNSRLD
-187 DNKNDLETLDNN
+187 DNKNDIETLDNT
-199 VSTIN
+199 VATLN
-204 SFYNALKNKIETKN
+204 SFYNALKNKIEIKN
-218 KEFETAIQN
+218 KEFEAMIEN
-227 LSGGLAGKIINI
+227 LSEGIGGKVINI
-239 TNIKSDTDKEGEEVN
+239 TSIKKDTNKEGEDN

-275 DLEEDIKNIK
+275 DLEEEIKSFNELIN
-285 EMIDSKEKKMKES
+285 SKEKNMKER
-298 VDKNENGI
+298 VDKNENNI
-306 NDIKN
+306 KDIKN
-311 NLEQLSEN
+311 NIEQLTQD
-319 LEIITKEVREEKEDP
+319 LESIIKEVREEKEDP
-334 LKNLDLSKYVTK
+334 FKNLDLSKYVTK

-356 RILTSSI
+356 RILTSAL

-370 EFENQIRKINSRLQ
+370 EFENQMRKINSRLQ
-384 SLELL
+384 SIELL
-389 QQGVSFGPRTM
+389 QQGVSYGERTM

-405 VQSGVGPQ
+405 VQSGISPQ
-413 EMYITKL
+413 EMYLTRP
-420 DNLSKRE
+420 DNLPQKE
-427 SIKYQNTEELKKLI
+427 SIKYHNTEELKKLI

-448 IKNINILK
+448 IKNINIIK
-456 NPKFAEILNT
+456 NPKFAEILNN
-466 IAQLEKDINKND
+466 IAKLEKDISKND
-478 SSIINIRNILAVS
+478 GSIINIRNILAVS

-496 MINLRQEL
+496 LINLKQEI
-504 EKISEESS
+504 EKLSEESS
-512 KKIKELFR
+512 KKIKELFQ

-535 KNALAGLC
+535 KNALSGLC

-550 LINKFNELYNKLILV
+550 LIQRFNELYNKLTLV

-576 KDEVKQNLK
+576 KDEVKENLK
-585 METMKVVDEFKS
+585 KETMKVVDEFKS
-597 KLDSFTYRFE
+597 KLDSFTYKFE

-613 IDHSGLSVFEDK
+613 IDQSGLSVFEDK
-625 MSSRFRID
+625 MSSRFRVD

-700 NFLNTER
+700 NFLNTDR
-707 NFHRNSELN
+707 NFHRNTDLN
-716 SVANKRSFKSNSNH
+716 SISNRRSFKSNSNH
-730 HINLKINMK
+730 HINLKINTK
-739 ETNNNSKS
+739 ETSSNTKS

>member
-1 MKKELFKLEFP
+1 MKKEIFKLEFP

-22 FNFDNLMKAISFL
+22 FNFDNLIKAISFL
-35 HSNNIKLVTEL
+35 QSNNIELVAEL

-55 FDSMRA
+55 FDAMRA
-61 DIDEIKIQSQ
+61 DINEMKIQSK
-71 NLQAQNDSMNKS
+71 NLQNQNDTMNQS
-83 MKNMQERLL
+83 LKNMQERFL
-92 KFDLSINDLNKK
+92 KFDLSINELNKK
-104 MTDSESKINE
+104 IMESGAKIQE
-114 HSINIESHEKNLNHL
+114 HNINIELHEKNLNHL
-129 NKVVEDNIKKIGKL
+129 NKVVEDNVKKIGKL
-143 DEEISSYKKEFS
+143 DDEISTYKKEFIT
-155 NINDKIEQLKIKD
+155 INDKIEQLKIKD
-168 KDWESLILHKTEL
+168 KDLESLILNKTEL
-181 WNSRID
+181 LNSRLD
-187 DNKNDLETLDNN
+187 DNKNDIETLDNT
-199 VSTIN
+199 VATLN
-204 SFYNALKNKIETKN
+204 SFYNALKNKIEIKN
-218 KEFETAIQN
+218 KEFETMIEN
-227 LSGGLAGKIINI
+227 LSEGIGGKVINI
-239 TNIKSDTDKEGEEVN
+239 TSIKKDTNKEGEDN

-275 DLEEDIKNIK
+275 DLEEEIKSFNELIN
-285 EMIDSKEKKMKES
+285 SKEKNMKER
-298 VDKNENGI
+298 VDKNENSI
-306 NDIKN
+306 KDIKN
-311 NLEQLSEN
+311 NIEQLTQD
-319 LEIITKEVREEKEDP
+319 LESIIKEVREEKEDP
-334 LKNLDLSKYVTK
+334 FKNLDLSKYVTK

-356 RILTSSI
+356 RILTSAL

-370 EFENQIRKINSRLQ
+370 EFENQMRKINSRLQ
-384 SLELL
+384 SIELL
-389 QQGVSFGPRTM
+389 QQGVSYGERTM

-405 VQSGVGPQ
+405 VQSGISPQ
-413 EMYITKL
+413 EMYLTRP
-420 DNLSKRE
+420 DNLPQKE
-427 SIKYQNTEELKKLI
+427 SIKYHNTEELKKLI

-448 IKNINILK
+448 IKNINIIK
-456 NPKFAEILNT
+456 NPKFAEILNN
-466 IAQLEKDINKND
+466 IAKLEKDISKND
-478 SSIINIRNILAVS
+478 GSIINIRNILAVS

-496 MINLRQEL
+496 LINLKQEI
-504 EKISEESS
+504 EKLSEESS
-512 KKIKELFR
+512 KKIKELFQ

-535 KNALAGLC
+535 KNALSGLC

-550 LINKFNELYNKLILV
+550 LIQRFNELYNKLTLV

-576 KDEVKQNLK
+576 KDEVKENLK
-585 METMKVVDEFKS
+585 KETMKVVDEFKS
-597 KLDSFTYRFE
+597 KLDSFTYKFE

-613 IDHSGLSVFEDK
+613 IDQSGLSVFEDK
-625 MSSRFRID
+625 MSSRFRVD

-700 NFLNTER
+700 NFLNTDR
-707 NFHRNSELN
+707 NFHRNTDLN
-716 SVANKRSFKSNSNH
+716 SISNRRSFKSNSNH
-730 HINLKINMK
+730 HINLKINTK
-739 ETNNNSKS
+739 ETSSNTKS

>member
-1 MKKELFKLEFP
+1 MKKEIFKLEFP

-22 FNFDNLMKAISFL
+22 FNFDNLIKAISFL
-35 HSNNIKLVTEL
+35 QSNNIELVAEL

-55 FDSMRA
+55 FDAMRA
-61 DIDEIKIQSQ
+61 DINEMKIQSK
-71 NLQAQNDSMNKS
+71 NLQNQNDTMNQS
-83 MKNMQERLL
+83 LKNMQERFL
-92 KFDLSINDLNKK
+92 KFDLSINELNKK
-104 MTDSESKINE
+104 ITESGAKIQE
-114 HSINIESHEKNLNHL
+114 HNINIELHEKNLNHL
-129 NKVVEDNIKKIGKL
+129 NKVVEDNVKKIGKL
-143 DEEISSYKKEFS
+143 DDEISTYKKEFIT
-155 NINDKIEQLKIKD
+155 INDKIEQLKIKD
-168 KDWESLILHKTEL
+168 KDLESLILNKTEL
-181 WNSRID
+181 LNSRLD
-187 DNKNDLETLDNN
+187 DNKNDIETLDNT
-199 VSTIN
+199 VATLN
-204 SFYNALKNKIETKN
+204 SFYNALKNKIEIKN
-218 KEFETAIQN
+218 KEFETMIEN
-227 LSGGLAGKIINI
+227 LSEGIGGKVINI
-239 TNIKSDTDKEGEEVN
+239 TSIKKDTNKEGEDN

-275 DLEEDIKNIK
+275 DLEEEIKSFNELIN
-285 EMIDSKEKKMKES
+285 SKEKNMKEH
-298 VDKNENGI
+298 VDKNENNI
-306 NDIKN
+306 KDIKN
-311 NLEQLSEN
+311 NIEQLTQD
-319 LEIITKEVREEKEDP
+319 LESIIKEVREEKEDP
-334 LKNLDLSKYVTK
+334 FKNLDLSKYVTK

-356 RILTSSI
+356 RILTSAL

-370 EFENQIRKINSRLQ
+370 EFENQMRKINSRLQ
-384 SLELL
+384 SIELL
-389 QQGVSFGPRTM
+389 QQGVSYGERTM

-405 VQSGVGPQ
+405 VQSGISPQ
-413 EMYITKL
+413 EMYLTRP
-420 DNLSKRE
+420 DNLPQKE
-427 SIKYQNTEELKKLI
+427 SIKYHNTEELKKLI

-448 IKNINILK
+448 IKNINIIK
-456 NPKFAEILNT
+456 NPKFAEILNN
-466 IAQLEKDINKND
+466 IAKLEKDISKND
-478 SSIINIRNILAVS
+478 GSIINIRNILAVS

-496 MINLRQEL
+496 LINLKQEI
-504 EKISEESS
+504 EKLSEESS
-512 KKIKELFR
+512 KKIKELFQ

-535 KNALAGLC
+535 KNALSGLC

-550 LINKFNELYNKLILV
+550 LIQRFNELYNKLTLV

-576 KDEVKQNLK
+576 KDEVKENLK
-585 METMKVVDEFKS
+585 KETMKVVDEFKS
-597 KLDSFTYRFE
+597 KLDSFTYKFE

-613 IDHSGLSVFEDK
+613 IDQSGLSVFEDK
-625 MSSRFRID
+625 MSSRFRVD

-700 NFLNTER
+700 NFLNTDR
-707 NFHRNSELN
+707 NFHRNTDLN
-716 SVANKRSFKSNSNH
+716 SISNRRSFKSNSNH
-730 HINLKINMK
+730 HINLKINTK
-739 ETNNNSKS
+739 ETSSNTKS

>member
-1 MKKELFKLEFP
+1 MKKEIFKLEFP

-22 FNFDNLMKAISFL
+22 FNFDNLIKAISFL
-35 HSNNIKLVTEL
+35 QSNNIELVAEL

-55 FDSMRA
+55 FDAMRA
-61 DIDEIKIQSQ
+61 DINEMKIHSK
-71 NLQAQNDSMNKS
+71 NLQNQNDTMNQS
-83 MKNMQERLL
+83 LKNMQERFL
-92 KFDLSINDLNKK
+92 KFDLSINELNKK
-104 MTDSESKINE
+104 IMESGAKIQE
-114 HSINIESHEKNLNHL
+114 HNVNIELHEKNLNHL
-129 NKVVEDNIKKIGKL
+129 NKVVEDNVKKIGKL
-143 DEEISSYKKEFS
+143 DDEISTYKKEFIT
-155 NINDKIEQLKIKD
+155 INDKIEQLKIKD
-168 KDWESLILHKTEL
+168 KDLESLILNKTEL
-181 WNSRID
+181 LNSRLD
-187 DNKNDLETLDNN
+187 DNKNDIETLDNT
-199 VSTIN
+199 VATLN
-204 SFYNALKNKIETKN
+204 SFYNALKNKIEIKN
-218 KEFETAIQN
+218 KEFETMIEN
-227 LSGGLAGKIINI
+227 LSEGIGGKVINI
-239 TNIKSDTDKEGEEVN
+239 TSIKKDTNKEGEDN

-275 DLEEDIKNIK
+275 DLEEEIKSFNELIN
-285 EMIDSKEKKMKES
+285 SKEKNMKER
-298 VDKNENGI
+298 VDKNENNI
-306 NDIKN
+306 KDIKN
-311 NLEQLSEN
+311 NIEQITQDLES
-319 LEIITKEVREEKEDP
+319 ITKEVREEKEDP
-334 LKNLDLSKYVTK
+334 FKNLDLSKYVTK

-356 RILTSSI
+356 RILTSAL

-370 EFENQIRKINSRLQ
+370 EFENQMRKINSRLQ
-384 SLELL
+384 SIELL
-389 QQGVSFGPRTM
+389 QQGVSYGERTM

-405 VQSGVGPQ
+405 VQSGISPQ
-413 EMYITKL
+413 EMYLTRP
-420 DNLSKRE
+420 DNLPQKE
-427 SIKYQNTEELKKLI
+427 SIKYHNTEELKKLI

-448 IKNINILK
+448 IKNINIIK
-456 NPKFAEILNT
+456 NPKFAEILNN
-466 IAQLEKDINKND
+466 IAKLEKDISKND
-478 SSIINIRNILAVS
+478 GSIINIRNILAVS

-496 MINLRQEL
+496 LINLKQEI
-504 EKISEESS
+504 EKLSEESS
-512 KKIKELFR
+512 KKIKELFQ

-535 KNALAGLC
+535 KNALSGLC

-550 LINKFNELYNKLILV
+550 LIQRFNELYNKLTLV

-576 KDEVKQNLK
+576 KDEVKENLK
-585 METMKVVDEFKS
+585 KETMKVVDEFKS
-597 KLDSFTYRFE
+597 KLDSFTYKFE

-613 IDHSGLSVFEDK
+613 IDQSGLSVFEDK
-625 MSSRFRID
+625 MSSRFRVD

-700 NFLNTER
+700 NFLNTDR
-707 NFHRNSELN
+707 NFHRNTDLN
-716 SVANKRSFKSNSNH
+716 SISNRRSFKSNSNH
-730 HINLKINMK
+730 HINLKINTK
-739 ETNNNSKS
+739 ETSSNTKS

>member
-1 MKKELFKLEFP
+1 MKKEIFKLEFP

-22 FNFDNLMKAISFL
+22 FNFDNLIKAISFL
-35 HSNNIKLVTEL
+35 QSNNIELVAEL

-55 FDSMRA
+55 FDAMRA
-61 DIDEIKIQSQ
+61 DINEMKIQSK
-71 NLQAQNDSMNKS
+71 NLQNQNDTMNQS
-83 MKNMQERLL
+83 LKNMQERFLN
-92 KFDLSINDLNKK
+92 FDLSINELNKK
-104 MTDSESKINE
+104 ITESGAKIQE
-114 HSINIESHEKNLNHL
+114 HNINIELHEKNLNHL
-129 NKVVEDNIKKIGKL
+129 NKVVEDNVKKIGKL
-143 DEEISSYKKEFS
+143 DEEISTYKKEFIT
-155 NINDKIEQLKIKD
+155 INDKIEQLKIKD
-168 KDWESLILHKTEL
+168 KDLESLILNKTEL
-181 WNSRID
+181 LNSRLD
-187 DNKNDLETLDNN
+187 DNKNDIETLDNT
-199 VSTIN
+199 VATLN
-204 SFYNALKNKIETKN
+204 SFYNALKNKIEIKN
-218 KEFETAIQN
+218 KEFEAMIEN
-227 LSGGLAGKIINI
+227 LSEGIGGKVINI
-239 TNIKSDTDKEGEEVN
+239 TSIKKDTNKEGEDN

-275 DLEEDIKNIK
+275 DLEEEIKSFNELIN
-285 EMIDSKEKKMKES
+285 SKEKNMKER
-298 VDKNENGI
+298 VDKNENNI
-306 NDIKN
+306 KDIKN
-311 NLEQLSEN
+311 NIEQLTQD
-319 LEIITKEVREEKEDP
+319 LESIIKEVREEKEDP
-334 LKNLDLSKYVTK
+334 FKNLDLSKYVTK

-356 RILTSSI
+356 RILTSAL

-370 EFENQIRKINSRLQ
+370 EFENQMRKINSRLQ
-384 SLELL
+384 SIELL
-389 QQGVSFGPRTM
+389 QQGVSYGERTM

-405 VQSGVGPQ
+405 VQSGISPQ
-413 EMYITKL
+413 EMYLTRP
-420 DNLSKRE
+420 DNLPQKE
-427 SIKYQNTEELKKLI
+427 SIKYHNTEELKKLI

-448 IKNINILK
+448 IKNINIIK
-456 NPKFAEILNT
+456 NPKFAEILNN
-466 IAQLEKDINKND
+466 IAKLEKDISKND
-478 SSIINIRNILAVS
+478 GSIINIRNILAVS

-496 MINLRQEL
+496 LINLKQEI
-504 EKISEESS
+504 EKLSEESS
-512 KKIKELFR
+512 KKIKELFQ

-535 KNALAGLC
+535 KNALSGLC

-550 LINKFNELYNKLILV
+550 LIQRFNELYNKLTLV

-576 KDEVKQNLK
+576 KDEVKENLK
-585 METMKVVDEFKS
+585 KETMKVVDEFKS
-597 KLDSFTYRFE
+597 KLDSFTYKFE

-613 IDHSGLSVFEDK
+613 IDQSGLSVFEDK
-625 MSSRFRID
+625 MSSRFRVD

-700 NFLNTER
+700 NFLNTDR
-707 NFHRNSELN
+707 NFHRNTDLN
-716 SVANKRSFKSNSNH
+716 SISNRRSFKSNSNH
-730 HINLKINMK
+730 HINLKINTK
-739 ETNNNSKS
+739 ETSSNTKS